1 MDVERR
7 LDRKEA
13 ASFLTAHGYRTAP
26 ATLAKLACIGGGRAF
41 ESFGRRPLYR
51 ETELLAWPQ
60 ARSTG
65 LRRSTSD
72 RGAAGTADGEPI
84 LATRPAE
91 PSVDEIVAR
100 ALRSAGIPPAG
111 RERAAPAVDS
121 RQARPQTPL

>member
-1 MDVERR
+1 MDIQRR

-72 RGAAGTADGEPI
+72 SGAANGQGGSTASIRTTTEPDI
-84 LATRPAE
+84 
-91 PSVDEIVAR
+91 DEIVRR
-100 ALRSAGIPPAG
+100 ALRAAGVTPA
-111 RERAAPAVDS
+111 
-121 RQARPQTPL
+121 RQAATRGATGQ